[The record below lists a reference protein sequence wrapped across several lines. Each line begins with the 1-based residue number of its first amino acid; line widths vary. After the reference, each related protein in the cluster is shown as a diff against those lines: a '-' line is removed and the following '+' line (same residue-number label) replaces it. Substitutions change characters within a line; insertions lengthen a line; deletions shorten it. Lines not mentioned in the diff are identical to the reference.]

1 MKLFVAKV
9 VWYCDGEDGPQ
20 TDYLVVA
27 GDDFTDALRELE
39 NYYGEDIPAFV
50 MDFLVHLEVINPEH
64 PFVRLPD
71 EQTYEAIK
79 ERGEI

>member
-9 VWYCDGEDGPQ
+9 IWYCEGEDGPI
-20 TDYLVVA
+20 TDHLVVA
-27 GDDFTDALRELE
+27 GEGFADVMDTLE
-39 NYYGEDIPAFV
+39 DSYGEDL
-50 MDFLVHLEVINPEH
+50 DNVHLEIINPAF
-64 PFVRLPD
+64 PYVRLPD

>member
-27 GDDFTDALRELE
+27 GDDFTDALKELE
-39 NYYGEDIPAFV
+39 NYYGED
-50 MDFLVHLEVINPEH
+50 MDNVHLEVINPEH

-71 EQTYEAIK
+71 KQTYEAIK

>member
-9 VWYCDGEDGPQ
+9 IWYCDGEDKPT
-20 TDYLVVA
+20 TDHLVVT
-27 GDDFTDALRELE
+27 GDDFTGALSELE
-39 NYYGEDIPAFV
+39 KYYGEDIDNV
-50 MDFLVHLEVINPEH
+50 YLEVINPEH

-71 EQTYEAIK
+71 EQTYETIK

>member
-9 VWYCDGEDGPQ
+9 IWYCDGEDGPQ
-20 TDYLVVA
+20 TDYLVIA
-27 GDDFTDALRELE
+27 GDSFADIMDQLE
-39 NYYGEDIPAFV
+39 GYYGDDI
-50 MDFLVHLEVINPEH
+50 DNVHLEIINPEH
-64 PFVRLPD
+64 PFVRLSD

>member
-39 NYYGEDIPAFV
+39 NYYGED
-50 MDFLVHLEVINPEH
+50 MDNVHLELINHERPL
-64 PFVRLPD
+64 VRLSD
-71 EQTYEAIK
+71 EQIYEAIK
-79 ERGEI
+79 ERGEV

>member
-9 VWYCDGEDGPQ
+9 IWYCDGEDGPQ
-20 TDYLVVA
+20 TDYLVIA
-27 GDDFTDALRELE
+27 GDDFTDALRQLE
-39 NYYGEDIPAFV
+39 NYYGEDI
-50 MDFLVHLEVINPEH
+50 DNVHLKLINPEN

>member
-9 VWYCDGEDGPQ
+9 IWYCEGEDGPQ
-20 TDYLVVA
+20 TDHFVVT
-27 GDDFTDALRELE
+27 GDDFADALSELE
-39 NYYGEDIPAFV
+39 KYYGEDIDNV
-50 MDFLVHLEVINPEH
+50 YLEVINPEH
-64 PFVRLPD
+64 PFVRLSD